1 MSPSSLISNGRDP
14 HVYPELTASVGW
26 KEICPPGYVFSQ
38 MKIISTASTSALPQS
53 MGGLAAVVQ
62 EDRVFAMPQLKETGK
77 NSTLYAA
84 TLWKINWKPKM
95 RQPILTD

>member
-1 MSPSSLISNGRDP
+1 
-14 HVYPELTASVGW
+14 
-26 KEICPPGYVFSQ
+26 

-62 EDRVFAMPQLKETGK
+62 EDTVFAMPQLKETGK
-77 NSTLYAA
+77 NCTLYTA